1 MDRHA
6 LRSRGDT
13 MPKQSI
19 SLRES
24 RTERSFCWDLPEDPG
39 QLLHSLKTEE
49 ERSRQDGSVDTFAD
63 ALPVLLATDSRLLTA
78 MNASDRA
85 LLKGMP
91 ITLAIR
97 RAADFL
103 AGYTSTDPDVSGASS
118 LREADWLW
126 GRGGGASHA
135 VVGWAGADWQLRVR
149 CTQRRGT
156 GYLRSRWLRM
166 WVSFARS

>member
-126 GRGGGASHA
+126 GRGGGGLRTQWW
-135 VVGWAGADWQLRVR
+135 VGQAL
-149 CTQRRGT
+149 T
-156 GYLRSRWLRM
+156 G
-166 WVSFARS
+166 SFAFDARSDGALAICAPVG